1 MWTFRKELLLNP
13 IGSAMDVEDSNSNQ
27 MDVDEHSMSSDLMNN
42 LNHSN
47 ASLLNRTQN
56 NRVNRVDSAAAHHCS
71 LLVVFRKRHD
81 ASLRHV
87 RPVAIWFL
95 RVNRVNG

>member
-13 IGSAMDVEDSNSNQ
+13 VGSTVDVEDSNSNQ
-27 MDVDEHSMSSDLMNN
+27 MDLDEHSMSSDLMNN

-56 NRVNRVDSAAAHHCS
+56 SRVSHVESAAARHS
-71 LLVVFRKRHD
+71 SILVVFRKRHD

-87 RPVAIWFL
+87 RPPVIWFL